1 MIGMKM
7 SLEKLKYNYAQYKL
21 KIPNKFSCSSQNQ
34 RNSMDFQNIALI
46 KINQIR
52 NFVILGLKK
61 KKNTEIMSDNFA
73 LFYDYVKQNM

>member
-1 MIGMKM
+1 MKGMKM

-46 KINQIR
+46 KINYSKASR
-52 NFVILGLKK
+52 YTASSCPDLAGARF
-61 KKNTEIMSDNFA
+61 
-73 LFYDYVKQNM
+73 